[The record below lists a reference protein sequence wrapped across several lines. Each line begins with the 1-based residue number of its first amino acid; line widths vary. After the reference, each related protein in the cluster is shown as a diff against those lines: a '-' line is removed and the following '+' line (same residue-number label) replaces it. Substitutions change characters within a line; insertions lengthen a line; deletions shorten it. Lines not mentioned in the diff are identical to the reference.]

1 MDSAEG
7 AKAQLVWG
15 GTTTRGSTRDVCHE
29 AIAVD
34 IARDISPQLLN

>member
-7 AKAQLVWG
+7 AKAQLVRG
-15 GTTTRGSTRDVCHE
+15 GTTTCGSTRDVYHE

-34 IARDISPQLLN
+34 IAWNISQQLLN